1 MKMQRVSLACL
12 FRASGKRYQNVPLG
26 YPNVPLGY
34 QNAPLGYQSVPL
46 GYQNAPLGYQNV
58 PLGNKNVPLGCWQ
71 TCLFRASFVPLCASG
86 TPLKQIFSTVVR
98 TSFQQDV

>member
-1 MKMQRVSLACL
+1 MKMQRVFLAGL

-34 QNAPLGYQSVPL
+34 ENAPLGYQSVPL

-58 PLGNKNVPLGCWQ
+58 PLGCWQ
-71 TCLFRASFVPLCASG
+71 TCLFRVSFVPLCASG
-86 TPLKQIFSTVVR
+86 KRL
-98 TSFQQDV
+98 